1 MEKVRKTRNH
11 KKRVSNKEK
20 ETSSSCTN
28 SVRSR
33 ASINVSLAT
42 ILLENTEKLV
52 CTPKETSRQVKE
64 LDVLADEKM
73 TRWYLSRRSEA

>member
-20 ETSSSCTN
+20 EISSSCTN
-28 SVRSR
+28 SMRSR
-33 ASINVSLAT
+33 ASINVSMAT

-52 CTPKETSRQVKE
+52 WTPKETSRQVKE
-64 LDVLADEKM
+64 LGSILAEEK
-73 TRWYLSRRSEA
+73 